1 MPVDRTIAEDL
12 AVTLA
17 NLYRGAHTRLA
28 TDLSRRL
35 SSGLDTPTWAADKLA
50 GLANLRAWT
59 ERLIARLD
67 GDMTR
72 QVEQLIALAYT
83 RGGKAGQEEL
93 ARLAQAAPG
102 DLAATRAALPGN
114 EALQRMAW
122 SLVTGLRGTHTQILR
137 WSMDS
142 YRAVVATAGVPDVL
156 LGTSTRRR
164 AAQVAWEKLLS
175 QGITGF
181 RDRSGRNWELA
192 SYTEMATRSVT
203 AQAAVEGHLDRLTSA
218 GIDLVI
224 VSNAP
229 QECVRCRPWEGKIL
243 TSTGPGGRQNL
254 EVEHATQD
262 GKKVKVQVAGS
273 VDEAIAAGLMHP
285 NCRHS
290 LSAYLAGVTKP
301 PQQTADPQ
309 GDVDRQRLR
318 AMERTLRQWKLR
330 EQAAIDPAAKAQA
343 AAKVREWQAAI
354 RAHCAST
361 TAKRQPARE
370 QIGVAR

>member
-12 AVTLA
+12 ATTLA
-17 NLYRGAHTRLA
+17 NLYRDAHTRLA
-28 TDLSRRL
+28 TDIARRL
-35 SSGLDTPTWAADKLA
+35 GTGLGTPTWATDKLA
-50 GLANLRAWT
+50 GLANLRSWT

-67 GDMTR
+67 GDMAH

-83 RGGKAGQEEL
+83 RGGKAAQEEL
-93 ARLAQAAPG
+93 SRIGRAAPG
-102 DLAATRAALPGN
+102 DLAATRAALPGG
-114 EALQRMAW
+114 EAIQRLAW
-122 SLVTGLRGTHTQILR
+122 SLTTGLRGTHTRILR

-142 YRAVVATAGVPDVL
+142 YRGVIATAGTPDVL
-156 LGTSTRRR
+156 LGTSTRRQ
-164 AAQVAWEKLLS
+164 AAQVAWEKLLG

-181 RDRSGRNWELA
+181 QDRSGRNWELA
-192 SYTEMATRSVT
+192 SYTEMATRSAVG
-203 AQAAVEGHLDRLTSA
+203 QAAVEGHLDRLTSA

-224 VSNAP
+224 VSDAP
-229 QECVRCRPWEGKIL
+229 QECTRCRPWEGKVL
-243 TSTGPGGRQNL
+243 TRSGPEGRQNL
-254 EVEHATQD
+254 EVEHGTQD
-262 GKKVKVQVAGS
+262 GRKVKVQVAGS

-301 PQQTADPQ
+301 PRQTADPQ
-309 GDVDRQRLR
+309 GDADRQRLR
-318 AMERTLRQWKLR
+318 TMERTLRQWKLR

-343 AAKVREWQAAI
+343 GAKVREWQAAI
-354 RAHCAST
+354 RTHCAST